1 VELVAFKTTFA
12 VLVLLPLGLGLD
24 LHGWQ
29 KLSLLPTDIVG
40 LLVGGLFMTIT
51 FQVMLVLMQT
61 VTLATSAGVI
71 SLFAVIP
78 TLVIKWIIEPY
89 DLNHVQVSLFFLFFV
104 FFPPFSFRLPDMCWL
119 QRQWCCTP

>member
-1 VELVAFKTTFA
+1 VAFKTSFA
-12 VLVLLPLGLGLD
+12 GLVLLPLGLGLD

-29 KLSLLPTDIVG
+29 KLSLLPADIVA
-40 LLVGGLFMTIT
+40 LLVNGIFVTIL

-78 TLVIKWIIEPY
+78 TLIIKWIIQPY
-89 DLNHVQVSLFFLFFV
+89 DLNPVQVSIFLLLCFFSFS
-104 FFPPFSFRLPDMCWL
+104 FSFRLSDMCWL
-119 QRQWCCTP
+119 RWELCFTP